1 MWDQYGGKKAQLQQT
16 NARVVA
22 PMVRVEA
29 VLSEKLQSVKTTEI
43 LETKV
48 CPAEVDDEP
57 K

>member
-1 MWDQYGGKKAQLQQT
+1 VWDQYGGKKAQLQQT
-16 NARVVA
+16 NARVVE

-48 CPAEVDDEP
+48 CPAG
-57 K
+57 